1 MSETIFPFENV
12 GAILDRPWILPK
24 AKSIAARRKY
34 GYFPSENPKN
44 YVFRRA
50 SEARPYNSFREAG
63 SLTVW
68 EPTQKGRL
76 LFHFLIKGIEVF
88 GGFCYNESV

>member
-1 MSETIFPFENV
+1 VDF
-12 GAILDRPWILPK
+12 AK

-34 GYFPSENPKN
+34 GYFSSGNPKN

-68 EPTQKGRL
+68 EPTHLGRL
-76 LFHFLIKGIEVF
+76 LFHFPIKGIELSR
-88 GGFCYNESV
+88 GFCYNESV

>member
-1 MSETIFPFENV
+1 MDLPDGRSIQLVEKVPV
-12 GAILDRPWILPK
+12 GATLGPPVDFAK

-34 GYFPSENPKN
+34 GYFPSRNPKN

-63 SLTVW
+63 SLTV
-68 EPTQKGRL
+68 
-76 LFHFLIKGIEVF
+76 
-88 GGFCYNESV
+88 